1 MSVSDPNLAKELA
14 LRTAQLSALRATFLV
29 AAHHGVTLAAEELPR
44 LDQGDMVREVATAL
58 DRSGFRSKLLTRCT
72 WKTAA
77 ELGTAYPALIPMSGG
92 GWVVLVLV
100 VTNDQGQMAAILD
113 PSQEEKGIQLIARA
127 QFLAEWCGQ
136 ILLVQPGSAA
146 GADARPFGLG
156 WFVPALRAQRGLLA
170 GVALAVMVSNLISFS
185 LPLLF
190 QVLIDRV
197 IAHHAWNTL
206 IAVVSI
212 FVILAAFD
220 AAFSYVRQRL
230 MLIAGGKVDAVIG
243 ARTFAH
249 LLSLPLSVFETTP
262 SGVMTRHLQQTEKIR
277 AFLTGRLFQTLLDA
291 AFLPLL
297 LGILALLCGS
307 LTLVVLGFALAI
319 AGCIGALLPVFRT
332 RLNALYAAEAE
343 RQAHVVET
351 LHNMRAVKALVLEP
365 RRRKSWED
373 SLALALRRQ
382 WEVGSIGALAAA
394 VTGFLE
400 KMMQVSV
407 IGYGAALVLEG
418 QLSVGALVAF
428 LMLAGRVTG
437 PLVQIVG
444 LINEYQEAALSVR
457 MLAGVMNQKPERG
470 LHARPARHAINGRL
484 SLDQVSF
491 TYPGAATPALDRID
505 LDITPGQVIGIV
517 GRSGSGKTTLTRL
530 IQGIEVPQ
538 AGLIQIDGVDIRQID
553 LDHLRRN
560 LGVVLQ
566 ENLLFRGTIRDNIA
580 AARAEAGLE
589 EVLLAAK
596 LAGAEEFIRRL
607 PQGFDTKVEE
617 GGANLSGGQRQR
629 IAIARALMTAPRILV
644 FDEAT
649 SALDPESEAVV
660 NRNLAAIAKGRTVII
675 VSHRL
680 SSLVRADAIVVLDQ
694 GRVVDMAPHAELLVR
709 CEIYAHLWAQ
719 QTVHLT

>member
-1 MSVSDPNLAKELA
+1 MSIADPNLAKELA
-14 LRTAQLSALRATFLV
+14 LHTHQMSALRAAFLV
-29 AAHHGVTLAAEELPR
+29 AMHHGVALGADDLPR
-44 LDQGDMVREVATAL
+44 IVEGDLVASVTQALTRAGFRTKVVQRATWATAA
-58 DRSGFRSKLLTRCT
+58 G
-72 WKTAA
+72 
-77 ELGTAYPALIPMSGG
+77 LGTAYPALVPLTDGR
-92 GWVVLVLV
+92 WVILILT
-100 VTNDQGQMAAILD
+100 VTNDAGPMAAILD
-113 PSQEEKGIQLIARA
+113 PAHEGDGVQLIPQA
-127 QFLAEWCGQ
+127 QFLRDWGGR
-136 ILLVQPGSAA
+136 IVLVQPKPAVEVAA
-146 GADARPFGLG
+146 APFGLG
-156 WFVPALRAQRGLLA
+156 WFVPALKSQRGLLA
-170 GVALAVMVSNLISFS
+170 GVAVAVILGNLISFT

-197 IAHHAWNTL
+197 VSHQAWNTL
-206 IAVVSI
+206 VAVVAI
-212 FVILAAFD
+212 FVTLALFD
-220 AAFSYVRQRL
+220 AGFSYVRQRL
-230 MLIAGGKVDAVIG
+230 MLIAGGKVDAIIG

-249 LLSLPLSVFETTP
+249 LLALPLSVFETTP

-277 AFLTGRLFQTLLDA
+277 SFLTGRLFQTLLDA

-297 LGILALLCGS
+297 LVLLSMLSGP
-307 LTLVVLGFALAI
+307 LTGVVFGFAITI
-319 AGCIGALLPVFRT
+319 AGCIGALLPLFRS
-332 RLNALYAAEAE
+332 RLNALYAAEAD

-365 RRRKSWED
+365 ARRRAWED
-373 SLALALRRQ
+373 SLATALRRQ
-382 WEVGSIGALAAA
+382 WDVGAIGALANAA
-394 VTGFLE
+394 TGFLE
-400 KMMQVSV
+400 KLMQVSI

-418 QLSVGALVAF
+418 ALSVGALVAF

-470 LHARPARHAINGRL
+470 SHARPQRPAVIGRL
-484 SLDQVSF
+484 TLDQVSF
-491 TYPGAATPALDRID
+491 TYPGAASPALDRVD
-505 LDITPGQVIGIV
+505 LDITPGQIIGIV

-580 AARAEAGLE
+580 MVRPEAGLE

-596 LAGAEEFIRRL
+596 LAGAEEFIKRL
-607 PQGFDTKVEE
+607 PAGFETRVEE

-660 NRNLAAIAKGRTVII
+660 NRNLAAMAKGRTVVV

-694 GRVVDMAPHAELLVR
+694 GRVIDMAPHDVLVAR
-709 CEIYAHLWAQ
+709 CDIYRHLWRQ
-719 QTVHLT
+719 QTEHLT